1 MLLQYHLLLIISTYN
16 GLLPPIDNS
25 LSLSATLMVK
35 KISPHQTGVGANKKP
50 VLRTRR
56 PRKTGHLKGGEKK
69 MDKEQKKALVV
80 TLIATVAILTIAT
93 VCAAAIVI
101 FNPPLWMKIAL
112 ALLGGGLGALAFIKI
127 TS

>member
-1 MLLQYHLLLIISTYN
+1 
-16 GLLPPIDNS
+16 
-25 LSLSATLMVK
+25 
-35 KISPHQTGVGANKKP
+35 
-50 VLRTRR
+50 
-56 PRKTGHLKGGEKK
+56 